1 VEEAYLFATEKVGRV
16 SGGSAGGAGAGADGL
31 RLGSSSGG
39 GGGGGGGV
47 DGGAAS
53 AVPRYQTVE
62 VELDDEALEA
72 KARSLAMHVSQTGGQ
87 SWQELLPAIRNHSAI
102 LGAASNP
109 PLPFAEWFTRV
120 VNLP

>member
-1 VEEAYLFATEKVGRV
+1 VGWKVEEAYLFATEKVGRV
-16 SGGSAGGAGAGADGL
+16 SGGIAGAGAGADGL
-31 RLGSSSGG
+31 RLGGDGG
-39 GGGGGGGV
+39 GGGGAG
-47 DGGAAS
+47 GGAAS

-102 LGAASNP
+102 LGAASSP